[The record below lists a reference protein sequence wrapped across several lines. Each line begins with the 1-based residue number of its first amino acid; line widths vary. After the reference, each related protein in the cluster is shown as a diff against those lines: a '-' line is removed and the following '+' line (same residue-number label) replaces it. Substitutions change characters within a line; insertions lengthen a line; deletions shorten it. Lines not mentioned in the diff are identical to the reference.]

1 MKRILIIFGILLG
14 LLSSCKD
21 DDVPQPTILRG
32 SLMEGTFVASKGMF
46 KLNGKEVTS
55 NDVTLEFVSWGGKD
69 SAYYTLT
76 IYGLVPYENRG
87 INTTVLIS
95 PKENEIEFEGDD
107 IHGSFRPT
115 LSNDSIKGYQL
126 AADYT
131 LKQNNKPLLDN
142 LFVFNKTKSCHT
154 YANELDGDIEVD
166 GIRYSRQGLLDNL
179 CEQIAKLNAKSDSCM
194 KLSFHNDLTMDIT
207 SLNNRAGVT
216 VEDSLMTVKFWDW
229 GSEATLEFTREQAE
243 KFVAKWLNDREPE
256 AWVDYVFARY
266 DSTER
271 YALNVCWSLN
281 EYDDKKIFW
290 YCLAPDFRL
299 RALFVLINGKFKDT
313 LSEEELR
320 KIKAAYTVI
329 RQDGV
334 NERLLPFWHSE
345 FRYISR

>member
-1 MKRILIIFGILLG
+1 MKRILIIFVALLG

-21 DDVPQPTILRG
+21 DDAQPTILRG

-55 NDVTLEFVSWGGKD
+55 NDVTLEFVSWGEKD

-142 LFVFNKTKSCHT
+142 LFVFNNTKSLLFMMI
-154 YANELDGDIEVD
+154 LD
-166 GIRYSRQGLLDNL
+166 RLYTQNL
-179 CEQIAKLNAKSDSCM
+179 
-194 KLSFHNDLTMDIT
+194 
-207 SLNNRAGVT
+207 
-216 VEDSLMTVKFWDW
+216 
-229 GSEATLEFTREQAE
+229 
-243 KFVAKWLNDREPE
+243 
-256 AWVDYVFARY
+256 
-266 DSTER
+266 
-271 YALNVCWSLN
+271 
-281 EYDDKKIFW
+281 
-290 YCLAPDFRL
+290 
-299 RALFVLINGKFKDT
+299 
-313 LSEEELR
+313 
-320 KIKAAYTVI
+320 
-329 RQDGV
+329 
-334 NERLLPFWHSE
+334 
-345 FRYISR
+345 